1 MDLNISTPGLI
12 FPSISFLLIAYS
24 NRFLAI
30 AQLIRDLKNK
40 FSEKKETILIK
51 QIKNLRYR
59 LKLIRWMQGVAVFG
73 MLLAL
78 LSIMTLYLEYMSLG
92 NIFFILS
99 AISVTT
105 SLSIALVEIMFSG
118 RALDLDLEDIQD
130 HLKEKKKYL

>member
-1 MDLNISTPGLI
+1 
-12 FPSISFLLIAYS
+12 
-24 NRFLAI
+24 
-30 AQLIRDLKNK
+30 
-40 FSEKKETILIK
+40 
-51 QIKNLRYR
+51 
-59 LKLIRWMQGVAVFG
+59 VAVFG

>member
-1 MDLNISTPGLI
+1 MDLNITTPGLI

-30 AQLIRDLKNK
+30 ATLIRDLKTK
-40 FSEKKETILIK
+40 FSENKAEILLK

-59 LKLIRWMQGVAVFG
+59 LKLIRWMQAVAVFG

-78 LSIMTLYLEYMSLG
+78 LSIFALYLNSKMLG
-92 NIFFILS
+92 NVFFICAVVS
-99 AISVTT
+99 ITT

-118 RALDLDLEDIQD
+118 RALDLELEDIQD
-130 HLKEKKKYL
+130 HMREKKN

>member
-30 AQLIRDLKNK
+30 ATLIRDLKTK
-40 FSEKKETILIK
+40 FSENKAEILLK

-59 LKLIRWMQGVAVFG
+59 LKLIRWMQAVAVFG

-78 LSIMTLYLEYMSLG
+78 LSIFSLYLELDLIG
-92 NIFFILS
+92 KIFFVS
-99 AISVTT
+99 AVISITT

-118 RALDLDLEDIQD
+118 RALDLELEDIQD
-130 HLKEKKKYL
+130 HMREKK

>member
-1 MDLNISTPGLI
+1 MDLTISTPALI

-30 AQLIRDLKNK
+30 AGLIRDLKNK
-40 FSEKKETILIK
+40 FSDNKEEILIK

-59 LKLIRWMQGVAVFG
+59 LRLIRWMQGVAVFG

-78 LSIMTLYLEYMSLG
+78 LSILALYLEVSLLG
-92 NIFFILS
+92 SIFFILS

-105 SLSIALVEIMFSG
+105 SLCIALVEIMFSG
-118 RALDLDLEDIQD
+118 RALDLELEDIQE
-130 HLKEKKKYL
+130 HMKEKRS

>member
-1 MDLNISTPGLI
+1 MDLNITTPGLI

-30 AQLIRDLKNK
+30 ATLIRDLKTK
-40 FSEKKETILIK
+40 FSENKAEILLK

-59 LKLIRWMQGVAVFG
+59 LKLIRWMQAVAVFG

-78 LSIMTLYLEYMSLG
+78 LSIFALYLNSPMLG
-92 NIFFILS
+92 NAFFIF
-99 AISVTT
+99 AVISITT

-118 RALDLDLEDIQD
+118 RALDLELEDIQD
-130 HLKEKKKYL
+130 HMKEKKN

>member
-1 MDLNISTPGLI
+1 
-12 FPSISFLLIAYS
+12 
-24 NRFLAI
+24 
-30 AQLIRDLKNK
+30 
-40 FSEKKETILIK
+40 
-51 QIKNLRYR
+51 
-59 LKLIRWMQGVAVFG
+59 MQGVAVFG

>member
-1 MDLNISTPGLI
+1 MDLTISTPALI

-30 AQLIRDLKNK
+30 AGLIRDLKTK
-40 FSEKKETILIK
+40 FSDNKEEILIK

-59 LKLIRWMQGVAVFG
+59 LRLIRWMQGVAVFG

-78 LSIMTLYLEYMSLG
+78 LSIIALYLEVNTLG
-92 NIFFILS
+92 HIFFIIS
-99 AISVTT
+99 ALSVTT

-118 RALDLDLEDIQD
+118 RALDLELEDIQE
-130 HLKEKKKYL
+130 HMKEKRG

>member
-1 MDLNISTPGLI
+1 MDLNITTPGLI

-30 AQLIRDLKNK
+30 ATLIRDLKTK
-40 FSEKKETILIK
+40 FSENKAEILLK

-59 LKLIRWMQGVAVFG
+59 LKLIRWMQAVAVFG

-78 LSIMTLYLEYMSLG
+78 LSIFALYLNSPMLG
-92 NIFFILS
+92 NAFFIF
-99 AISVTT
+99 AVISITT

-118 RALDLDLEDIQD
+118 RALDLELEDIQD
-130 HLKEKKKYL
+130 HMKEKKT

>member
-92 NIFFILS
+92 NIFLY
-99 AISVTT
+99 
-105 SLSIALVEIMFSG
+105 SLPYQLLLLF
-118 RALDLDLEDIQD
+118 LL
-130 HLKEKKKYL
+130 HL